1 MWLKWLCYN
10 VWFRWL
16 SYHVCSGDCLT
27 MCAQVI
33 VLPCVT
39 QVIILQCMVQVIF
52 LPCVLRWLSYHV
64 CSGNSLTMCDSSDYL
79 TMYGSGDCL
88 TMCAQVIVLPCVLRW
103 LSYSVWLRWL
113 SYHVWFRWL
122 SYNLWLKWLSYHVW
136 FRWLSYSVGS
146 GDCLIMFV
154 QMIVLPCTAPC
165 LSHFVLFFEKIWLF
179 FLLFL
184 SILRFFNYLV
194 LLCSHAMCSLV
205 HKILFLFNFIIF
217 IFFIEILQLSF
228 QCSFSD
234 NVKLGIKRKYLIFF
248 CKHFSFYCLNLH
260 IYKLYHIWYTF

>member
-1 MWLKWLCYN
+1 MWLKWLSYN
-10 VWFRWL
+10 AWFRWF

-27 MCAQVI
+27 
-33 VLPCVT
+33 
-39 QVIILQCMVQVIF
+39 
-52 LPCVLRWLSYHV
+52 V
-64 CSGNSLTMCDSSDYL
+64 CGSGDCL

-88 TMCAQVIVLPCVLRW
+88 TICDSSDCLTMYGSDDCLTV
-103 LSYSVWLRWL
+103 
-113 SYHVWFRWL
+113 F
-122 SYNLWLKWLSYHVW
+122 
-136 FRWLSYSVGS
+136 GS